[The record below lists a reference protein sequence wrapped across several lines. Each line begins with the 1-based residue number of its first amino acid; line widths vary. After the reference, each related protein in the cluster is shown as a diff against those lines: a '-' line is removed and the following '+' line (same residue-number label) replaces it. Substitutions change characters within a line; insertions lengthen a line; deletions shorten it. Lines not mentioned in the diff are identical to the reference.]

1 MKAKNANLRKLTP
14 LMEQIMESIT
24 EYFKEEDDFF
34 FKKGEQKGK
43 QESKQKAIV
52 KFLKDGI
59 LTTKQLASYF
69 EVSEEL
75 VEELRKQ
82 LP

>member
-43 QESKQKAIV
+43 QEAIL
-52 KFLKDGI
+52 KFLKDGL
-59 LTTKQLASYF
+59 LTSKQLASYF
-69 EVSEEL
+69 EVSEEF